1 MNGIFTISSV
11 QSSCVTTAMLQS
23 PPDIFIRTPPGVRKL
38 LARNE
43 HSNFRTE
50 GGVLPNQLQKM
61 GGKKK

>member
-1 MNGIFTISSV
+1 MASIKYLPLEIQFYLLGVVFRSFV
-11 QSSCVTTAMLQS
+11 
-23 PPDIFIRTPPGVRKL
+23 IRTPPGVRKL

-61 GGKKK
+61 GGRKK